1 MRFEAVLAQAEI
13 ASWVGAIST
22 SSATIVGLG
31 IAVWENSMTVISVSA
46 HASTSVTTSGTVIR
60 GHLHGEARLVR
71 SADHFWEAGSA
82 QRMVGQMC
90 SGQVRALHEGR
101 ADGRGI
107 TRRRLD
113 WMRRA
118 PHRHVLSDRATDEC
132 FEVLASIDR
141 TPSGAHPEGF
151 AMPSPKMYPTPASAS
166 VILPIHTA
174 ARRHDRQA
182 PYPHTV
188 SAVKNYSPIAVRI
201 CGL

>member
-1 MRFEAVLAQAEI
+1 MVKRDWCALLI
-13 ASWVGAIST
+13 
-22 SSATIVGLG
+22 
-31 IAVWENSMTVISVSA
+31 
-46 HASTSVTTSGTVIR
+46 TSGRPVP
-60 GHLHGEARLVR
+60 R
-71 SADHFWEAGSA
+71 SAWSVRCVAGRCVPCTKVA
-82 QRMVGQMC
+82 PMVG
-90 SGQVRALHEGR
+90 
-101 ADGRGI
+101 GI

-113 WMRRA
+113 WVRRA

-166 VILPIHTA
+166 AIVPIHTA

-188 SAVKNYSPIAVRI
+188 SAVKNYTPATGRI
-201 CGL
+201 CGLSQLDLPRLRHHYRLQ